1 MLRLQLYCPVSV
13 RSFFSMASS
22 WGCGDEAPAQAN
34 IITSPLF
41 RMLLAGE
48 RGGMLFGSMWLA
60 QGAMRRP
67 SRLAHTYACQFR
79 SSQPVAGKLCQ
90 KPSILRQ
97 NLRPFF

>member
-22 WGCGDEAPAQAN
+22 LGCGDEAPAQAN

-48 RGGMLFGSMWLA
+48 RGGMLFGSMCQA
-60 QGAMRRP
+60 QGRRHGCIFCINH
-67 SRLAHTYACQFR
+67 SGARQR
-79 SSQPVAGKLCQ
+79 SFS
-90 KPSILRQ
+90 LRNGLQ
-97 NLRPFF
+97 VFVRGLLS